1 MNTLQEIEFYIK
13 TGKPLQIK
21 TLIPLALSEGYT
33 AERIIEDALLP
44 AMSEVSTLFTN
55 NEMFVP
61 EVLESARAM
70 NVGLSLVK
78 PYMTRTGF
86 EKLGTVIIGTVKGD
100 LHNIG
105 KNMVKMMLESHGFQ
119 VVDLGVDVAPARFI
133 ETAVSSGARI
143 ICCSCLISSAMS
155 NMQEVVR
162 LRNQAG
168 LNGRVV
174 VMVGGAPVT
183 QAFCE
188 TIGADCYAPNAAEAA
203 DAAFRIARAGIRR
216 NTDALCAV
224 REGAGI

>member
-33 AERIIEDALLP
+33 AERIIKDALLP
-44 AMSEVSTLFTN
+44 AMSNVSTLFTN

-86 EKLGTVIIGTVKGD
+86 ENLGTVIIGTVKGD

-119 VVDLGVDVAPARFI
+119 VLDLGVDVAPARFI
-133 ETAVSSGARI
+133 ETAISSGAQI
-143 ICCSCLISSAMS
+143 ICCSCLISCAMP

-162 LRNQAG
+162 LRDQAG
-168 LNGRVV
+168 LKGRVV

-183 QAFCE
+183 QSFCE

-203 DAAFRIARAGIRR
+203 DAAFRIAHYESAMR
-216 NTDALCAV
+216 TTEFWD
-224 REGAGI
+224 

>member
-1 MNTLQEIEFYIK
+1 MAARKAEREAYNAMNTLQEIEFYIK

-44 AMSEVSTLFTN
+44 AMSKVSTLFTN

-61 EVLESARAM
+61 EVLEGARAM

-78 PYMTRTGF
+78 LHMTRTGF
-86 EKLGTVIIGTVKGD
+86 EKLGTVVIGTVKGD

-119 VVDLGVDVAPARFI
+119 VMDLGVDVTPARFI
-133 ETAVSSGARI
+133 ETAISSGARI
-143 ICCSCLISSAMS
+143 ICCSCLISCAMP

-183 QAFCE
+183 QSFCDK
-188 TIGADCYAPNAAEAA
+188 IGADCYAPNAAEAA
-203 DAAFRIARAGIRR
+203 DAAFRIAHSG
-216 NTDALCAV
+216 
-224 REGAGI
+224 